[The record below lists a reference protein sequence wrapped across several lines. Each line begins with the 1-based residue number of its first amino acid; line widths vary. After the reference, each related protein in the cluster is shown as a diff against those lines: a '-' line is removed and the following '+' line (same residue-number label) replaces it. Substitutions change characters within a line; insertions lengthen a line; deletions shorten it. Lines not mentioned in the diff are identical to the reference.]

1 VLKQN
6 SVELQKRIQDKT
18 PPNIVQLQSETNAK
32 QRLKDEKD
40 SEVALI
46 NSQSARAAA
55 LVNTA
60 KKEFD
65 SLQVKI
71 QDYVEIDTFSKL
83 MRGDKGGVGLKRYV
97 LGVMLSSIT
106 HAANAL
112 LKSVLDGRYELFRTM
127 QGSGRAKKFGLDLE
141 VFDSRTGIKRG
152 VASLSGGEKFLVALA
167 LSLGLSAVVQAQSGG
182 IKLDAMFIDEGFGS
196 LDPDEIKNALELLS
210 NVKGGSKLV
219 GIISHV
225 QLLKENIQTSI
236 EIRKAKSG
244 SEIVMNA

>member
-1 VLKQN
+1 
-6 SVELQKRIQDKT
+6 
-18 PPNIVQLQSETNAK
+18 
-32 QRLKDEKD
+32 
-40 SEVALI
+40 
-46 NSQSARAAA
+46 
-55 LVNTA
+55 
-60 KKEFD
+60 
-65 SLQVKI
+65 
-71 QDYVEIDTFSKL
+71 
-83 MRGDKGGVGLKRYV
+83 
-97 LGVMLSSIT
+97 
-106 HAANAL
+106 
-112 LKSVLDGRYELFRTM
+112 
-127 QGSGRAKKFGLDLE
+127 
-141 VFDSRTGIKRG
+141 
-152 VASLSGGEKFLVALA
+152 LSGGEKFLVALA